1 MIFVCILI
9 ASDHSFADNNSLSS
23 FATTVEDL
31 QFECNV
37 AIEWFIEKKK
47 NVNPNKFQA
56 ILLDKEKSDYTGTKL
71 SVVCDDFQVVSSVDV
86 LDIAIDDRFN
96 LNLHFDRI

>member
-47 NVNPNKFQA
+47 C
-56 ILLDKEKSDYTGTKL
+56 ES
-71 SVVCDDFQVVSSVDV
+71 
-86 LDIAIDDRFN
+86 
-96 LNLHFDRI
+96 